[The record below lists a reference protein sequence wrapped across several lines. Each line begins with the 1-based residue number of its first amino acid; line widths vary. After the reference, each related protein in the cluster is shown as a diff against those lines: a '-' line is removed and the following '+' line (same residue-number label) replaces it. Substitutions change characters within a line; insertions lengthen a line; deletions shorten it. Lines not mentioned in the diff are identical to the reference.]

1 MTETHDITIHH
12 SDLHRVIDLAGL
24 REIRLEPTTARL
36 SFKATVGGQRG
47 LAAIMEPLLDQGIDI
62 LAATPSVQRPELALS
77 DFDITEHMGD
87 LPPAPAHAALAAAQA
102 RDEAL
107 TKLLTRLE
115 AALDPEPKVMS
126 REIDRVAKRLWELVG
141 APNELRDLD
150 QGSPQETF
158 NLIAV
163 DLLRAAKGLPLED
176 PEPDGSVN
184 VGEPTV
190 TVERPEDRP

>member
-1 MTETHDITIHH
+1 MTEAHEITINRVH
-12 SDLHRVIDLAGL
+12 LHRVLGLAGL

-62 LAATPSVQRPELALS
+62 LGATPGVQRPELALS
-77 DFDITEHMGD
+77 DFDITEHMGG

-115 AALDPEPKVMS
+115 AALDPSPRPVKTRDIAEGAAALKAALG
-126 REIDRVAKRLWELVG
+126 DLRLVEGDTLHE
-141 APNELRDLD
+141 ANLRDLAR
-150 QGSPQETF
+150 
-158 NLIAV
+158 IV
-163 DLLRAAKGLPLED
+163 LRAAKGLPLED

-190 TVERPEDRP
+190 SVKRPGDPQ